1 MPQSKAQ
8 DVGDRY
14 KVRHEPRRRI
24 ERACAAWLNS
34 VTRASNLPFE
44 LCTAG
49 PREGQFRERRKHMTT
64 KKTKKQLKNK
74 KKLGSVKSLVRRAM
88 AH

>member
-1 MPQSKAQ
+1 
-8 DVGDRY
+8 
-14 KVRHEPRRRI
+14 
-24 ERACAAWLNS
+24 
-34 VTRASNLPFE
+34 
-44 LCTAG
+44 
-49 PREGQFRERRKHMTT
+49 MTT